1 MPIERRSRRPNS
13 SHEPGQLEAARAVW
27 ADARKAQRY
36 SRLLEWARWTVA
48 RHEQP
53 DAQVAP
59 PVKKQQLSVVS

>member
-27 ADARKAQRY
+27 EDARKAQRY
-36 SRLLEWARWTVA
+36 SRLLEWGRWTVA

-53 DAQVAP
+53 DAQEAAA
-59 PVKKQQLSVVS
+59 VKKQQLCVVS